1 MSGLEPLIPFA
12 WGALRLTS
20 SLLTAGFKKLVG
32 VEDESNGLIEWSGDV
47 VLKAR
52 DKSLLTKQQGRGDG
66 SAAMRASEQHGH
78 EVRRD
83 LESVRASVE
92 QCRAENMLFF
102 TTFMS
107 SIEATQHGVDVLR
120 NGPLEEAHMSLKEF
134 EASGDD
140 VDELKEASRKARTA
154 LVTGSTLEIK
164 FTAATITI
172 SAGYVHKMK
181 AGSPSEAKQATVK
194 GSLANVVKHFAT
206 IWADPSRS
214 GTVEERKVLSFLLNV
229 VSCVCVLPPE
239 NVPVLPELDSRLLPA
254 FGALCASEPELR
266 RLYPDVGGAAVK
278 AMLEEKTMQSLF
290 ELATEVG
297 ADVTACTSKDG
308 VIEILSTSE
317 RDLVPTQA
325 TACKGVVEEVVRTPL
340 PSGKGPAPAVVAPI
354 PAPPV
359 GSTSTD
365 MGALMALY
373 FQTNGPPEKK
383 GRLWA
388 AAKGGWRNRR
398 GWGTFAPLGDW
409 YKRPP
414 RCVDRLA
421 CCG

>member
-1 MSGLEPLIPFA
+1 
-12 WGALRLTS
+12 
-20 SLLTAGFKKLVG
+20 
-32 VEDESNGLIEWSGDV
+32 
-47 VLKAR
+47 
-52 DKSLLTKQQGRGDG
+52 
-66 SAAMRASEQHGH
+66 
-78 EVRRD
+78 
-83 LESVRASVE
+83 
-92 QCRAENMLFF
+92 MLFF
-102 TTFMS
+102 SNFMS

-120 NGPLEEAHMSLKEF
+120 NGPLEEAQMSLKEF

-140 VDELKEASRKARTA
+140 LDELKEASRKARTA
-154 LVTGSTLEIK
+154 LVTGNTLEIK

-172 SAGYVHKMK
+172 SAGYVHKIK

-206 IWADPSRS
+206 IWADPSRT

-239 NVPVLPELDSRLLPA
+239 DVVVLPELDGRLLPA

-340 PSGKGPAPAVVAPI
+340 PSEKGSAPAVVAPI

-359 GSTSTD
+359 GCTSTD
-365 MGALMALY
+365 IAALLTLY
-373 FQTNGPPEKK
+373 LQTNGPPEKK
-383 GRLWA
+383 GRLWTTE
-388 AAKGGWRNRR
+388 KGGWRNRR
-398 GWGTFAPLGDW
+398 GWGTSAPLGDW
-409 YKRPP
+409 YGVTVDSGGRVIELNLSGNDLRGALIAWPVVGD
-414 RCVDRLA
+414 CV
-421 CCG
+421 